1 MRAFWLILLYLF
13 SLAAV
18 AQPVPAPRT
27 LQLLSRSSEAV
38 ADPNLTPAQWRWLRE
53 HRKIR
58 LALWQPMLPPYD
70 ITTGLSDYGGIN
82 ADFIGLLAENLG
94 VEIEIVQYP
103 SYEHA
108 LTALREGEAD
118 FIAQADD
125 NQKRQ
130 GLYLSKP
137 YSSNVAVEVV
147 NNDDASADEAR
158 AVAVCTAYDSERV
171 MARYP
176 HARLENFSSVRH
188 AMEALA
194 FHQIDILVCDTVTAR
209 YLVNQSSLRNIT
221 IRSITPSLPTHGF
234 AFATTEKMRPWIAI
248 LNAMLTAL
256 PESAGVEIH
265 RRWNGGIPLSLSEQP
280 PVFTSLERKWIEEHP
295 HIRVAVAEGNAPV
308 AFFDEAGQLH
318 GMVADILTALRL
330 RTGLTFEIQRFPSQ
344 TAAFAAVQSGKAEL
358 VAGSTQEGVWQ
369 AKLLTTRTW
378 LYNSWVMV
386 GRSGHSGDVK
396 SQRVVSLR
404 GDSPQEWPGRQS
416 VAQIEWV
423 DTWRDGLSKVLNR
436 ESDLMIMPL
445 IIANVQLTNKAFS
458 SLKPVDWLDTEPP
471 RFAFGTSRQ
480 AWPLVTILNKA
491 LINIPPEDMH
501 ALTRSGYTDNS
512 FSATDG
518 DADNGDILLLTAI
531 ILVLFALAG
540 AWFWRRR
547 WQRVMRPM
555 EDVPTPI
562 YVCDPRGRLLAGNAA
577 LCQALGATHAQLR
590 GSLLED
596 WLSGAGKGTRMI
608 DRGGRRLR
616 LWRMPVSGKRYS
628 LGGWLD
634 VTEQRETLRMLR
646 RAKRRADGASRE
658 KSTFLTTM
666 SHEIRTPLSAVIGM
680 LELVMRRGGD
690 TVENRQSIR
699 IAREAAQSLLML
711 LGNILDVSRI
721 ESGRMVLHPERV
733 ALRDLI
739 ESTAVMFEGLAAQK
753 GLRFALEI
761 DAELNADV
769 LVDAMRLRQIIVNL
783 VANAIKF
790 TNDGEVALRAGVQ
803 WCDSDRLQL
812 MLEIEDSGEGIE
824 EAVQKRLFRPF
835 EQGENRSLMQGSGLG
850 LYISRTLAQMMGGD
864 ITLWSQPGMGTRV
877 SVALNLPV
885 MEALTPV
892 TPLQAPTATLSGR
905 TLDILIVD
913 DNPAGR
919 LLLSQQL
926 GWFGHRVV
934 SCPGAREALAFL
946 EQTSVDAVISD
957 CNMPGMNGY
966 ALAQAVRERWPLL
979 PLIGITADA
988 RESVRDDAQAAGMS
1002 DCLFKPVTLAMLEP
1016 LLAKLT
1022 TTLPLR
1028 PNAGPVDVSETPS
1041 TADEQAAAL
1050 WYSTQSASP
1059 ALLRQAQEPVL
1070 AQQAAH
1076 DEQRAEQLSD
1086 TAPRNAGTAQAK
1098 LAAVMGAVL
1107 PASLLEGENLKIFLS
1122 LQISVL
1128 DETLASIAFW
1138 QRDPSQSPEDALHR
1152 LRGGIQ
1158 LLGEQALEA
1167 LCYEQEKAPEA
1178 ARMAL
1183 LEQALHRLRE
1193 GLQQWHDTG
1202 LQPAQTVLQPNED
1215 ATTS

>member
-1 MRAFWLILLYLF
+1 MRALWLIVLYVF
-13 SLAAV
+13 SLATF

-38 ADPNLTPAQWRWLRE
+38 PDPNLTAAQWRWLRE

-82 ADFIGLLAENLG
+82 ADFIGLVAENLG

-108 LTALREGEAD
+108 LAALREGEAD
-118 FIAQADD
+118 FIAQADE

-147 NNDDASADEAR
+147 NSDDASADEAR
-158 AVAVCTAYDSERV
+158 AVAVCTAYDSNRI

-176 HARLENFSSVRH
+176 HAKLESFSSVRH

-209 YLVNQSSLRNIT
+209 YLVNQSSLRNVT
-221 IRSITPSLPTHGF
+221 IRAITPPLPTHGF
-234 AFATTEKMRPWIAI
+234 AFAATEKMRPWIAI
-248 LNAMLTAL
+248 LNVMLTAL

-265 RRWNGGIPLSLSEQP
+265 RRWNGGIPLSLSEQS

-295 HIRVAVAEGNAPV
+295 LIRVAVAEGNAPV

-330 RTGLTFEIQRFPSQ
+330 RTGLTFEFQRFPSQ
-344 TAAFAAVQSGKAEL
+344 RAAFAAVQSGMAEL

-369 AKLLTTRTW
+369 GMLLTTRTW
-378 LYNSWVMV
+378 LYNSWVLV
-386 GRSGHSGDVK
+386 GRSGHSGEVK
-396 SQRVVSLR
+396 NQRVVSLR

-416 VAQIEWV
+416 AAQIEWV
-423 DTWRDGLSKVLNR
+423 DTWRDGLTKVLHR

-445 IIANVQLTNKAFS
+445 IVANVQLTNKVFS

-471 RFAFGTSRQ
+471 RFAFGSSRQ

-518 DADNGDILLLTAI
+518 EADDGDILLLAS
-531 ILVLFALAG
+531 ILLLLSAVAG

-562 YVCDPRGRLLAGNAA
+562 YVCDQYGRLLAGNAA
-577 LCQALGATHAQLR
+577 LRQALGATHAQLR

-634 VTEQRETLRMLR
+634 VTTQRETLTALR
-646 RAKRRADGASRE
+646 KAKRRADGASRE

-790 TNDGEVALRAGVQ
+790 TNSGEVALRAGVQ

-812 MLEIEDSGEGIE
+812 MLEVEDSGEGIE

-835 EQGENRSLMQGSGLG
+835 EQGESRSMVQGSGLG

-864 ITLWSQPGMGTRV
+864 ITLWSQPGEGTRV

-885 MEALTPV
+885 MEALAPAP
-892 TPLQAPTATLSGR
+892 PLYPPMATLSGR

-934 SCPGAREALAFL
+934 SCPGAHEALAFL
-946 EQTSVDAVISD
+946 EQNSVDAVISD

-979 PLIGITADA
+979 PLIGVTADA

-1028 PNAGPVDVSETPS
+1028 PSVGPVGAEEMLT
-1041 TADEQAAAL
+1041 TTDEQAAAL

-1059 ALLRQAQEPVL
+1059 VLPRQHQEL
-1070 AQQAAH
+1070 AQ
-1076 DEQRAEQLSD
+1076 R
-1086 TAPRNAGTAQAK
+1086 TALNQQSTEVSPGSSLQEK
-1098 LAAVMGAVL
+1098 SAAVMVSVL
-1107 PASLLEGENLKIFLS
+1107 PASLLEGDNLRIFLS

-1128 DETLASIAFW
+1128 DDTLASIALW
-1138 QRDPSQSPEDALHR
+1138 QRDPSQSPGDALHR

-1158 LLGEQALEA
+1158 LLGEYELEA
-1167 LCYEQEKAPEA
+1167 LCREQEKAPNA
-1178 ARMAL
+1178 ARMVL
-1183 LEQALHRLRE
+1183 LEQSLHRLRE
-1193 GLQQWHDTG
+1193 DLQRWHDTG
-1202 LQPAQTVLQPNED
+1202 LQPAQTVLQTNED
-1215 ATTS
+1215 VITS